1 MASNNY
7 ESDRYFVSI
16 EEIKKY
22 ISRGVPVVPLGED
35 GLPLVYDLYTPGELD
50 AIRNRLS
57 ESELKDV
64 YRDSIKKIGLKPI
77 NLLLKQNPLEF
88 WTDEKISRQ
97 RWHGIASIAGLSSI
111 PAQSDPNKVLLI
123 VQIDAD
129 DPKPKTIVK
138 RIIEKR
144 GHLTDRK
151 ALVQETPGG
160 GLHDVFAIAVDPN
173 NKEELESWSNKS
185 LRPRHCKPDCK
196 IEIKTWFGGQITLE
210 PSKYRKDRSKSYVN
224 ISDYKGLLEE
234 DPLIYDLLISEL
246 KNADCLRFTP
256 EEAHKL
262 KEEGIEEDA
271 KYGNGAAE
279 YTEKDRELND
289 PSDARVKKAV
299 DIILGKDLGDDG
311 ECHFNS
317 IYVKGQRNETIIAIL
332 GHLFHNRIRLE
343 FAKEIVRRLC
353 HDSNDEEIEQRL
365 NTANE
370 TYRKGY
376 SKQKILG
383 RSGLIDAFKRAD
395 KNGENEMRAKARLVA
410 LNKAFGF
417 DKGKNSNNLG
427 DPKFARINDADLIA
441 NLAHQKIRFMFINAV
456 KQPCAIIKRDD
467 IVELVVMSDKDG
479 NFADTL
485 RQIWRDENEANGNKL
500 KTTLPEERITQARLS
515 LISDA
520 KRLRIEPL
528 KTHLRVAW
536 EKKNEIMRYDLA
548 DSLGRQI
555 RIWGT
560 DDGNGVEII
569 NSDYVLSEIKEFKN
583 SNFSKEKAP
592 IFFQRFNQTAQVLPS
607 DHFDPKILDV
617 FMNDLTNV
625 VGRKASSSYKR
636 SVQHW
641 ETEGSLDDDTKIHI
655 AKVGLVSMLVPL
667 IPHHLENVFGPP
679 QAIKSTFLRQKKAL
693 IDPTTLDLFLPT
705 KLRDI
710 DKILAQN
717 YFICFDNF
725 YEISRE
731 FSDLICAA
739 ITGSGTQ
746 VRELFTTQTM
756 VTLPIKACI
765 AFSSITRLF
774 TQSDAVS
781 RLLSYEFLPFAE
793 EEGYSTED
801 EINDRFEE
809 IRPQIL
815 ACMYHCMSKAINI
828 RNRIHGNYS
837 LGRMAD
843 VLEWS
848 EAISQALGYEP
859 GLYLKRYDR
868 LKKIQSR
875 HSSSYDPLVYY
886 FRKIYFDIFLK
897 SESEFL
903 NGRLSSNEEANRKNG
918 YIVFSSKELN
928 QRLNEYAEEDE
939 YDTKKSNKLWPQD
952 SQQLANRTRE
962 VSIIISKNDGFAVEV
977 RKSIHNSNEYVL
989 GSKEAVEKYIESQE
1003 EDRKKQLALT
1013 EVGANT
1019 ENSSNEINEMK
1030 VVQENVQL
1038 NKLNAAGAHPLSAPV
1053 TFDVDDQSIMNDK
1066 SWKSKIGAPSGGV
1079 QLLISSSTSSASAPC
1094 SSILSKVSISVNA

>member
-1 MASNNY
+1 MASNNH
-7 ESDRYFVSI
+7 ESDKFFVPI

-22 ISRGVPVVPLGED
+22 ISLGVPVVPLGED
-35 GLPLVYDLYTPGELD
+35 GLPLVYDLYTPKELK
-50 AIRNRLS
+50 AIRNKLS
-57 ESELKDV
+57 EPELKDA
-64 YRDSIKKIGLKPI
+64 YRDPIKKIGLKPI

-88 WTDEKISRQ
+88 WTDEKVNRQ
-97 RWHGIASIAGLSSI
+97 KWHGIASIAGPSSI
-111 PAQSDPNKVLLI
+111 PAKSDPNKILLI

-129 DPKPKTIVK
+129 DSKPKTIV
-138 RIIEKR
+138 RRVIEKR

-151 ALVQETPGG
+151 TLVQETPGG
-160 GLHDVFAIAVDPN
+160 GLHVVFAIAVDPN
-173 NKEELESWSNKS
+173 NKEELEAWSYKF
-185 LRPRHCKPDCK
+185 LRPKYCRPDCR

-224 ISDYKGLLEE
+224 ISGYKGLLEE
-234 DPLIYDLLISEL
+234 DPIIYDLLISEL
-246 KNADCLRFTP
+246 KNAGCLRLTP
-256 EEAHKL
+256 EEAYEL
-262 KEEGIEEDA
+262 KQEGLEEDA
-271 KYGNGAAE
+271 KFGNGAAE
-279 YTEKDRELND
+279 CTEKDRELND
-289 PSDARVKKAV
+289 PSDTRVKKAI
-299 DIILGKDLGDDG
+299 DIILGKDLDDNG
-311 ECHFNS
+311 ECQFNS
-317 IYVKGQRNETIIAIL
+317 IYVKGQRNETIIAIA

-353 HDSNDEEIEQRL
+353 HESDDGEVEQRL
-365 NTANE
+365 NSANE
-370 TYRKGY
+370 TYKKGY

-395 KNGENEMRAKARLVA
+395 KNGESEIRAKARLIA
-410 LNKAFGF
+410 LNRVFGF
-417 DKGKNSNNLG
+417 DKNQNSKNQCG
-427 DPKFARINDADLIA
+427 PKFSRINEADLIA
-441 NLAHQKIRFMFINAV
+441 NLARQKIRFMFVNAV

-467 IVELVVMSDKDG
+467 VVELMVMSDKDG

-500 KTTLPEERITQARLS
+500 KTTLPEDRITQARLS

-520 KRLRIEPL
+520 KRLRIEPI

-560 DDGNGVEII
+560 DDGSGVEII
-569 NSDYVLSEIKEFKN
+569 NSDHVLNEIKEFEN
-583 SNFSKEKAP
+583 SKFSKEKIP

-607 DHFDPKILDV
+607 DSFDLKTLDV
-617 FMNDLTNV
+617 FINELTNV

-636 SVQHW
+636 SVSHW
-641 ETEGSLDDDTKIHI
+641 ETEGSLDDIAKIHI
-655 AKVGLVSMLVPL
+655 AKVGLISMLVPL

-705 KLRDI
+705 KLKDM

-765 AFSSITRLF
+765 AFSSVTRLF

-815 ACMYHCMSKAINI
+815 ACMYHTMSKAINI
-828 RNRIHGNYS
+828 RNRIHGKYS

-859 GLYLKRYDR
+859 GQYLNRYER

-875 HSSSYDPLVYY
+875 HSSSYDPLVFY

-897 SESEFL
+897 PESEFL
-903 NGRLSSNEEANRKNG
+903 NGRLTSNEESIRKEG
-918 YIVFSSKELN
+918 YVVFSSKELN
-928 QRLNEYAEEDE
+928 QKLNEYAEEDE

-962 VSIIISKNDGFAVEV
+962 VSIVISKGDGFAVEV
-977 RKSIHNSNEYVL
+977 RKGKHNSNEYVL
-989 GSKEAVEKYIESQE
+989 GTKDAVEKYIESQE
-1003 EDRKKQLALT
+1003 VDHEKQQVKTED
-1013 EVGANT
+1013 ANT
-1019 ENSSNEINEMK
+1019 ENSSKEINGMK
-1030 VVQENVQL
+1030 VVQESVQL
-1038 NKLNAAGAHPLSAPV
+1038 DKLNAAGAQPLSSPV
-1053 TFDVDDQSIMNDK
+1053 TFDVDDQSNTDNK
-1066 SWKSKIGAPSGGV
+1066 SWKSKIGASSEGV
-1079 QLLISSSTSSASAPC
+1079 QLL
-1094 SSILSKVSISVNA
+1094 KG